1 MTEQKEIPNET
12 NTQEVT
18 SNPPNSNSCDIKPDE
33 NQAEPPSCTCRA
45 DIARTLGVLPSL
57 AIQPKPSR
65 IQSSSDEDS
74 DDSHVL
80 YYRLVPEIRT
90 SKKRS
95 KRWKSQV
102 PRWELIQ
109 LRWMSGT
116 RTLLHLQRL
125 FTSPIRLVW
134 RLCRVGDLAIWKRAP
149 VIKRKFLRSLHK
161 KSSKIRCRGCIL
173 VGVLI
178 K

>member
-95 KRWKSQV
+95 KR
-102 PRWELIQ
+102 
-109 LRWMSGT
+109 
-116 RTLLHLQRL
+116 
-125 FTSPIRLVW
+125 
-134 RLCRVGDLAIWKRAP
+134 
-149 VIKRKFLRSLHK
+149 
-161 KSSKIRCRGCIL
+161 
-173 VGVLI
+173 
-178 K
+178 